1 MKLLIFNF
9 CHVLLQYYS
18 KITRKLDG
26 NPEKISQFFKF
37 IKLWF
42 KPYFMV
48 DINLICVMI
57 TLSAQ
62 ILHFLRHIKICN
74 FGSIF

>member
-1 MKLLIFNF
+1 MKFLFIFLYWLHIYF
-9 CHVLLQYYS
+9 
-18 KITRKLDG
+18 KITQKVDG
-26 NPEKISQFFKF
+26 NPEKNSTFFKF